1 VEPAEHLFRRE
12 SGRIVAALTRA
23 LGVHRLALAE
33 DAVQDSL
40 CRALETWKHH
50 GIPDNP
56 AAWLMAAAKNR
67 ALDLLRRERTAARAI
82 ATLESWP
89 ETAST
94 SEPELPDDEVRMMLS
109 CCQPRLTEEVQIAL
123 VLNILCGFSAG
134 EIATAFL
141 ATKASLEKRLTRG
154 KATLAGSKK
163 LFELADAD
171 VDGRLRAVL
180 RALYLL
186 FNEGYHGG
194 SSVAVR
200 EDLCA
205 EARRLLDLL
214 LAHPRTATPATRA
227 LGALM
232 CLHAARQPSRVG
244 GDGLLRPLAE
254 QDRAAWDRGL
264 IHEGL
269 ARLDAS
275 AEGPTATVYHLEAAI
290 AAVHAQAP
298 SSRETPWEVVIDL
311 YDRLL
316 VLQPSPVVALGRA
329 LAVGEA
335 RGAAAGLEALEAIAD
350 RERLSRYPFYEA
362 ARAELALRLGD
373 PGRARLHFEAARA
386 LARNALERDFFDARL
401 RAGRLPPP
409 TA

>member
-67 ALDLLRRERTAARAI
+67 ALDVLRRERTAARAI
-82 ATLESWP
+82 ATLET
-89 ETAST
+89 EAASAP
-94 SEPELPDDEVRMMLS
+94 EPEQPDDEVRMMLS
-109 CCQPRLTEEVQIAL
+109 CCQPRLAEEVQIAL

-141 ATKASLEKRLTRG
+141 ATKASLEKRLARG
-154 KATLAGSKK
+154 KATLAASKK

-171 VDGRLRAVL
+171 VDSRLRAVL

-194 SSVAVR
+194 SSIAVR

-205 EARRLLDLL
+205 EARRLLELL
-214 LAHPRTATPATRA
+214 LAHSRTATPATRA

-244 GDGLLRPLAE
+244 GDGLLRPLGE

-264 IHEGL
+264 IQEGL

-275 AEGPTATVYHLEAAI
+275 AEGHTVTVYHLEAAI

-316 VLQPSPVVALGRA
+316 ALQPSPVVALGRA
-329 LAVGEA
+329 LAIGEA
-335 RGAAAGLEALEAIAD
+335 RGAAAGLEALESIVD
-350 RERLSRYPFYEA
+350 RERLVQYPFYEA

-373 PGRARLHFEAARA
+373 HGRARHHFQAARA